1 MPVPPQNGE
10 TKMSN
15 DAELRRKILEGILH
29 RLLGQRADEV
39 PPELKAMSD
48 QELEGALSYAIGL
61 RAEGERLRRE
71 VFHEQAHRR
80 QRQAEQMGGRL

>member
-1 MPVPPQNGE
+1 
-10 TKMSN
+10 MSN

-39 PPELKAMSD
+39 PPELKVMSD
-48 QELEGALSYAIGL
+48 QELEGALAYAIGL

-71 VFHEQAHRR
+71 VFHEQAARR
-80 QRQAEQMGGRL
+80 QRQAEHLGGRL